1 MTPLYRAYEDREEG
15 EPYPAHLYGEKLLG
29 AVLTANV
36 RPEPVQ
42 VTAALI
48 GATTAA
54 RAGA

>member
-54 RAGA
+54 RAAA